1 MNETIRRETYN
12 QAKEWVLKAGE
23 IIRDS
28 LYEQRIIK
36 SKEAK
41 NDLVTD
47 IDKMIELFFVKEIKR
62 TYPKHL
68 ILSEEGYGD
77 KEITDNGT
85 VWAIDPI
92 DGTRNFVNQ
101 KRNFAV
107 SIAVIHQGV
116 GEIGF
121 VYDVVEEVLYSALK
135 SGGAFKNDKRLHNL
149 ETKKRLKEASLS
161 FNHDLLCE
169 SDEFDRNAMERL
181 TNQVRSVRS
190 KGSAALEII
199 QVAEGLSDGY
209 IAKKLSPWDIAAATI
224 ILNEV
229 NGTATRSDGNKI
241 NLFEEGTIFVSNKGI
256 HKMIIQNYLKYWRRK
271 LI

>member
-1 MNETIRRETYN
+1 MNENVRAEIYD

-28 LYEQRIIK
+28 LNEQRIIK
-36 SKEAK
+36 SKESK
-41 NDLVTD
+41 KDLVTD
-47 IDKMIELFFVKEIKR
+47 VDKKIELFLVKEIKR

-77 KEITDNGT
+77 KEITGNGT

-101 KRNFAV
+101 KKNFAV
-107 SIAVIHQGV
+107 SVAVIHQGV

-121 VYDVVEEVLYSALK
+121 IYDVTEEFLYSARK
-135 SGGAFKNDKRLHNL
+135 SEGAYRNDKRMGDL
-149 ETKKRLKEASLS
+149 EVKRELEEASLS
-161 FNHDLLCE
+161 FNHELLCE
-169 SDEFDRNAMERL
+169 SDEFDRYTMERI
-181 TNQVRSVRS
+181 TNKVRLVRS
-190 KGSAALEII
+190 KGSATLEII

-209 IAKKLSPWDIAAATI
+209 IAKKLSPWDVAAAI
-224 ILNEV
+224 IVLNEV
-229 NGTATRSDGNKI
+229 HGIATRANGNKI
-241 NLFEEGTIFVSNKGI
+241 NPFEEGTIFVSNKGI
-256 HKMIIQNYLKYWRRK
+256 HKQIVLNYLKDWQRK